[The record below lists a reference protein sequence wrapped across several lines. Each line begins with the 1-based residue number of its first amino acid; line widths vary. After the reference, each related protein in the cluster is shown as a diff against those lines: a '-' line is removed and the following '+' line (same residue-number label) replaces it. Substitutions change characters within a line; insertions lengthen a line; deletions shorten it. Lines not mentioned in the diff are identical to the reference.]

1 MESGSNKSLYTLLAI
16 IVFGIFLSLS
26 YFMFQDQLSNV
37 LASVFVDGSSIIS
50 GKLDYTLATKTAE
63 KYFTSIDNGDGTC
76 KLTSYIGPDAD
87 LVIPETVNGKI
98 VVEIADQF
106 YNRPLL
112 PNPSSAVKLKSLL
125 LPNTIK
131 RIGRYAFR
139 DNNIKNL
146 VLPEGIELIANSAFE
161 LNNTETVQLP
171 NSLTSLGNWVF
182 YGNNLKELTIPAD
195 VTTMG
200 FAVVISNPNFIRL
213 NLPNSLK
220 TTATTLPNFLAANYH
235 YINATTW
242 VYDSNYPTSVISY
255 Y

>member
-1 MESGSNKSLYTLLAI
+1 MESGSNKSLYTLLAV

-37 LASVFVDGSSIIS
+37 LANVFVDGSGIVS
-50 GKLDYTLATKTAE
+50 GKLDYTLATKTEE

-76 KLTSYIGPDAD
+76 KLTSYIGTSAD

-146 VLPEGIELIANSAFE
+146 VLPEGIEVIANSAFE

-182 YGNNLKELTIPAD
+182 YGNNIKELTIPPK

-200 FAVVISNPNFIRL
+200 YAVVITNPTLIRI
-213 NLPNSLK
+213 NLPKSLK
-220 TTATTLPNFLAANYH
+220 TIATTTPDFFASNYH

-242 VYDSNYPTSVISY
+242 VYDAPYPSSIISY